1 MNYSELKAGVYID
14 RSISDDEMWSAFFHR
29 FSPQTKDSSSYKYGF
44 LKSILDNLYN
54 VDEEL
59 KLSFFQLFSTFAE
72 SYWNLV
78 LKYGIR
84 QQPQGDVG
92 KITYVESILKDAEE
106 TYMIAGG
113 VPFESIHDDAKI
125 KIISKVKNKCKNNVV
140 GSLYGATLEY
150 MYSFS
155 VKDEWIQF
163 NPRMYEFMCKNKLAI
178 EKMNYYEWA
187 RYLEKINEDSVM
199 DHLLTKIDESTE
211 KTRSS
216 LDVYRKI
223 LFEEFESHTCFYCGK
238 PITNDGQKTHVDHFV
253 PWSFIKD
260 DKMWNFVLACN
271 TCNSKKSDRLVPVI
285 YLERLIQRNTKIV
298 ASGISHQDM
307 KTYKQDNL
315 RRVFTYWERM
325 NSSKDIW
332 IPASKN
338 NVV

>member
-1 MNYSELKAGVYID
+1 MNYSELKSGNYID
-14 RSISDDEMWSAFFHR
+14 RTVSDDELWSSFFHR
-29 FSPQTKDSSSYKYGF
+29 FSTMTKDSSSYKYGF
-44 LKSILDNLYN
+44 LKAILDNLYN
-54 VDEEL
+54 VDENL

-84 QQPQGDVG
+84 QQPQTEAG
-92 KITYVESILKDAEE
+92 KVTYVESVLKSAEE
-106 TYMIAGG
+106 MYMIASG
-113 VPFESIHDDAKI
+113 VPFESVQDEAKI
-125 KIISKVKNKCKNNVV
+125 KIITTVKNKCKNNVV

-155 VKDEWIQF
+155 VKEEWIQF

-187 RYLEKINEDSVM
+187 RYLEKINDDSVM

-271 TCNSKKSDRLVPVI
+271 SCNSKKSDRVVPVI
-285 YLERLIQRNTKIV
+285 YLERLIQRNTKIL
-298 ASGISHQDM
+298 ATGIAHQDM

-315 RRVFTYWERM
+315 RRVFTYWEMM
-325 NSSKDIW
+325 NSSK
-332 IPASKN
+332 
-338 NVV
+338 NVWVPTRKIDVV